1 VQVTRASSRLWRYL
15 RKEPNMEPTI
25 NSGKHLANHA
35 DLSESEFR
43 DVDLHKAIF
52 DDVNLS
58 ESTFHN
64 INFSD
69 VSFSAA

>member
-1 VQVTRASSRLWRYL
+1 
-15 RKEPNMEPTI
+15 MEPTMKC
-25 NSGKHLANHA
+25 GKNLANHA
-35 DLSESEFR
+35 DISESEFR
-43 DVDLHKAIF
+43 DVNLHKAIF

-69 VSFSAA
+69 V